1 MPPEIDQLAH
11 KVNQQGVSL
20 RAISDTVI
28 DTKTIIEQHTGRLTA
43 IQRTLGL
50 HGRRFDK
57 IDERLDGMHGRLDDA
72 DGRFDGVDERLD
84 GMDRRFDEI
93 NGTLAEVLRR
103 LPEPPA

>member
-57 IDERLDGMHGRLDDA
+57 IDERLDGMDR
-72 DGRFDGVDERLD
+72 RFDGVDERFD
-84 GMDRRFDEI
+84 GVDRRFDEI